1 MKKIQNIKKPLQI
14 LKQEEFT
21 PVAKKRI
28 KRIALVNP
36 FQVTT
41 NGYDMESVRRKGQLA
56 EVPLG
61 LAYISAYIKKYDY
74 EVKVFD
80 AHIMAVKG
88 FTTGNC
94 SSLEEVE
101 DELIS
106 RIEEFNPDV
115 IGISCLFHYMYRTAH
130 QIAGKIKTKMKNV
143 NIVMGGAYPTVSPEI
158 ALSDKN
164 IDFVVLGEGERAFL
178 NLLEAL
184 NGRFSFDELTAVAYR
199 DKMGQIVIKSGFVLL
214 DSLDDIPLPDR
225 TNFVLE
231 DYYRYGRH
239 FIQKFEEYEDRE
251 LKIATLTA
259 TRGCIF
265 NCSFCL
271 GKKIWGGGLRVR
283 SPENVLNEIEFLKKK
298 YGIKYFAFNDDNL
311 LINKKFARELL
322 QRIIDKKLDI
332 KWTTGG
338 MSVCGLDE
346 EMIELMV
353 KSGCLIFNLAIES
366 ASKETLERIHKP
378 VTTDEAVRVVN
389 IIRKHRDTYVMGL
402 FMLGF
407 LEETEEQF
415 FETIKF
421 GKALKCDWTL
431 YSCVTPFPGS
441 ELYYKAKTKEMLP
454 ENIEDDFEQLDFKS
468 YVLNPRHLSKEFV
481 LRERYFANLDQN
493 FFENPNLSNGRT
505 EIALS
510 DFKNVIKLSPTHA
523 SAYYCIG
530 KIYKK
535 KGERTLARQYYR
547 LAKEN
552 LSGLHKEYF
561 NKLGIKIPSI

>member
-1 MKKIQNIKKPLQI
+1 MKKIQTTKKPLQT

-21 PVAKKRI
+21 PVVKKRI

-41 NGYDMESVRRKGQLA
+41 NGYDMESVRRKGQLT

-61 LAYISAYIKKYDY
+61 LAYISAYIKKYEY

-88 FTTGNC
+88 FITGNC

-101 DELIS
+101 GELLS

-115 IGISCLFHYMYRTAH
+115 IGISCLFHNMYRTAH

-143 NIVMGGAYPTVSPEI
+143 TIVMGGVYPTVSPEI

-184 NGRFSFDELTAVAYR
+184 NGRFNFDELTAVAYR
-199 DKMGQIVIKSGFVLL
+199 DKMGQIVIKSGFALL
-214 DSLDDIPLPDR
+214 DSLDDMPLPDR
-225 TNFVLE
+225 ADFVLE

-239 FIQKFEEYEDRE
+239 FIQKFEEYEGRE
-251 LKIATLTA
+251 LKIATLAA

-298 YGIKYFAFNDDNL
+298 YGIKYFAFNSDNL

-322 QRIIDKKLDI
+322 QGIIKRRLNI

-366 ASKETLERIHKP
+366 ASKKTLENIHKP

-389 IIRKHRDTYVMGL
+389 MIRKHKDTYIMGL

-421 GKALKCDWTL
+421 GKELKFDWTL
-431 YSCVTPFPGS
+431 YSCVTPFPGT
-441 ELYYKAKTKEMLP
+441 ELYYEAKTKGMLP
-454 ENIEDDFEQLDFKS
+454 ENIEDDFEQLDFKD
-468 YVLNPRHLSKEFV
+468 YVLNPRHLSREFI
-481 LRERYFANLDQN
+481 LKERYFANLDQN
-493 FFENPNLSNGRT
+493 FFENPNLSNGKT

-535 KGERTLARQYYR
+535 KGERTLAKQYYS

-561 NKLGIKIPSI
+561 NKLGLEIP

>member
-1 MKKIQNIKKPLQI
+1 MKKLQTTKKPLQT

-28 KRIALVNP
+28 MRIALVNP

-74 EVKVFD
+74 EVKIFD

-130 QIAGKIKTKMKNV
+130 QIVGKIKTKMKNV
-143 NIVMGGAYPTVSPEI
+143 TIVMGGAYPTVSPEI

-184 NGRFSFDELTAVAYR
+184 NGRFNFDELTAVAYR

-225 TNFVLE
+225 TDFVLE

-239 FIQKFEEYEDRE
+239 FIQKFEEYEGRE

-322 QRIIDKKLDI
+322 QGIIDKKLDI

-389 IIRKHRDTYVMGL
+389 MIRKHRDTYVMGL

-441 ELYYKAKTKEMLP
+441 ELYYEAKTKEMLP

-535 KGERTLARQYYR
+535 KGERTLAKQYYR

-561 NKLGIKIPSI
+561 KKLGLEIP